1 MYLICVKCNATTEI
15 KKLKATTKE
24 NEECLLITTIQK

>member
-24 NEECLLITTIQK
+24 NEECSLITTMYR